1 LLLCPQVYHEVAV
14 KKQRQLGTV
23 PDLALI
29 LAFIAKWLELF
40 RLYAEIEGEVIDKL
54 KLTCYISFIDTSNLL
69 KYFEQIRQYAALIH
83 PPPL

>member
-1 LLLCPQVYHEVAV
+1 MLLCPQVYHEVAV

-23 PDLALI
+23 PGLALI

-83 PPPL
+83 PPLL